1 MRTLLVSGIYRPE
14 IGGPATYVPKLAEK
28 IIEVGQKVEVITLR
42 NSNSEKVDEEWPV
55 HYVLRDQNLMIRY
68 IKTVLVIIKK
78 GFNTDSIFSNGLFQE
93 TAIALLFIKVKSV
106 AKVSGDPVW
115 ERAVNSGRT
124 TLSRIDFNQSPLGI
138 ASKFQRIFLR
148 WSLNRFDLIT
158 CPSQELKS
166 LILSWGVKK
175 EAILITNGVAECNIL
190 YTPKEYDVI
199 SVSRIIKLK
208 NLDKLIYACARTNS
222 KLAIVGI
229 GSELENLIKLASDLG
244 THVNFL
250 GQLSECEVLEALN
263 RSRIFALISNS
274 EGLSF
279 ALLQAMGCGIPS
291 IVSNVK
297 GNTDVIS
304 HQQDG
309 LVVDIDDENSLDK
322 AIVTLLNSPDKL
334 TVYGEKAKRKVLS
347 QYNLEEQL
355 VKILHLLSV
364 TYHES

>member
-1 MRTLLVSGIYRPE
+1 MRTLLVSGIYKPD
-14 IGGPATYVPKLAEK
+14 IGGPATYIPKLAEK
-28 IIEVGQKVEVITLR
+28 IIEIGQKVEVITLR
-42 NSNSEKVDEEWPV
+42 NSNSEKVDEKWPV
-55 HYVLRDQNLMIRY
+55 YFILRDQNLLIRF
-68 IKTVLVIIKK
+68 IKTVWVIIKK
-78 GFNTDSIFSNGLFQE
+78 GLNTNSVFSNGLFQE

-138 ASKFQRIFLR
+138 ANKFQRIFLC

-166 LILSWGVKK
+166 LILGWGVKS
-175 EAILITNGVAECNIL
+175 EVILIPNGVTECNIEYSL
-190 YTPKEYDVI
+190 KEYDVI
-199 SVSRIIKLK
+199 SVSRVIKLK
-208 NLDKLIYACARTNS
+208 NLDKLIHACARTNS
-222 KLAIVGI
+222 KLAIVGN
-229 GSELENLIKLASDLG
+229 GPELENLVKLAFDLDADV
-244 THVNFL
+244 HFL
-250 GQLSECEVLEALN
+250 GQLSEYEVLEALS

-297 GNTDVIS
+297 GNTDVIN

-309 LVVDIDDENSLDK
+309 LVVDVDNEDSLDK
-322 AIVTLLNSPDKL
+322 AIVTLLNSPEKL
-334 TVYGEKAKRKVLS
+334 SAYGEKAKRKVLS

-355 VKILHLLSV
+355 VKVLHLLSV
-364 TYHES
+364 L